1 MATTTD
7 HLHELTRPDPE
18 RLDNEVVGEPEA
30 AVASEHDAGDVVA

>member
-18 RLDNEVVGEPEA
+18 RLDNEVVPLDDH
-30 AVASEHDAGDVVA
+30 S